1 MKNNNYCVIMAG
13 GIGSRFWPYSRNHKP
28 KQFLD
33 FFGTGRSLLQMTVDR
48 FRPIIPIE
56 NMLVVTNV
64 DYKDIIL
71 EQIPDMRPEQVLC
84 EPARRNTAPCIA
96 YAVNHIKGVQKFK
109 GSKVQ
114 NEDVRIVVAASDHL
128 IVMEEHFRELIEKGL
143 EFVGTNP
150 NILTLGMQPNR
161 PETGYGYIKVAGQPF
176 NGLKAAEQPFKGL
189 MAAEQPFKVSEG
201 EIYPVK
207 QFCEKPNLETAKQ
220 MLASGDY
227 LWNSGMFMFSLSTI
241 DAAFHTCLPE
251 MAAQF
256 DRGAAQ
262 FGTPAEDA
270 FIAEMFPQCENIS
283 IDYGVMEKAEGVCVM
298 PADFGWSD
306 LGTWGS
312 LYDMSEKDERQ
323 NVSLHSDALFYE
335 STGNI
340 VTLESGKLCVVQG
353 VDDMIVAEKDNVLL
367 ICKRAEEQRIKQMV
381 ADAGAKFAGKYN

>member
-71 EQIPDMRPEQVLC
+71 EQIPDMRPEQILC

-96 YAVNHIKGVQKFK
+96 YAVNHIKGDQRFK

-114 NEDVRIVVAASDHL
+114 SEDVRIVVAASDHL

-143 EFVGTNP
+143 DFVGTNP

-161 PETGYGYIKVAGQPF
+161 PETGYGYIQVKSEEGRGK
-176 NGLKAAEQPFKGL
+176 NE
-189 MAAEQPFKVSEG
+189 EG
-201 EIYPVK
+201 EIYPVE

-227 LWNSGMFMFSLSTI
+227 LWNSGMFLFSLSTI

-251 MAAQF
+251 MAARF
-256 DRGAAQ
+256 DRGTAQ
-262 FGTPAEDA
+262 FGTPEEDA
-270 FIAEMFPQCENIS
+270 FIAEMFPKCENIS

-312 LYDMSEKDERQ
+312 LYDMSEKDEHQ

-381 ADAGAKFAGKYN
+381 ADAGAKFANKYN

>member
-1 MKNNNYCVIMAG
+1 MAG

-96 YAVNHIKGVQKFK
+96 YAVNHIKGVAPLNPPMG
-109 GSKVQ
+109 GSNCAEKAE
-114 NEDVRIVVAASDHL
+114 NDVRIVVAASDHL

-143 EFVGTNP
+143 DFVGTNP

-161 PETGYGYIKVAGQPF
+161 PETGYGYIQVKREEGRGK
-176 NGLKAAEQPFKGL
+176 NE
-189 MAAEQPFKVSEG
+189 EG
-201 EIYPVK
+201 EIYPVE

-227 LWNSGMFMFSLSTI
+227 LWNSGMFLFSLSTI

-256 DRGAAQ
+256 DRGTAQ
-262 FGTPAEDA
+262 FGTPEEDA
-270 FIAEMFPQCENIS
+270 FIAEMFPKCENIS

-312 LYDMSEKDERQ
+312 LYDMSEKDEHQ

-381 ADAGAKFAGKYN
+381 ADAGAKFANKYN

>member
-96 YAVNHIKGVQKFK
+96 YALSHIKGNLSPLAPLPQRGK
-109 GSKVQ
+109 GME
-114 NEDVRIVVAASDHL
+114 NDVRIVVAASDHL

-143 EFVGTNP
+143 DFVGANP

-161 PETGYGYIKVAGQPF
+161 PETGYGYIQVKSEEGRGK
-176 NGLKAAEQPFKGL
+176 NE
-189 MAAEQPFKVSEG
+189 EG

-312 LYDMSEKDERQ
+312 LYDMSEKDEHQ

-381 ADAGAKFAGKYN
+381 ADAGAKFEGKYN